1 MFNGVTLTDF
11 EFSSLSLPPAQL
23 SNLADLGYARMT
35 PIQVEALPHLLK
47 NKDLIAQAKTGSGKT
62 AAFGIGLL
70 AKLNVRQYQ
79 VQSLIICPTRE
90 LAKQV
95 AQEIKRLARF
105 QQNIKVLTL
114 CGGSPFGP
122 QLGSLEHGAHIVVGT
137 PGRIKE
143 HLRKGSLSLDKINTL
158 VLDEADR
165 MLDMGFHDAIS
176 DIIENTP
183 KSRQTLLFSATY
195 PEGIQGISNKFQ
207 RNPIEVSVEAVHSQN
222 DIEQLFYEVKKHERN
237 NALLGLLKH
246 YQPQST
252 VIFCNTKAQCKDLTQ
267 FLREHDADVATIHG
281 DLEQWER
288 DQVLVQFANKS
299 RTILVATDV
308 AARGLDIK
316 DLQAVINYEISRD
329 PEIHIHRIGRTG
341 RAGKKGLALSLYTES
356 EQYKLN
362 AIEELLNKPV
372 RCDTP
377 ASLDIYNQLEMI
389 PTMVTMCI
397 DGGRKSKVR
406 AGDVLGALTG
416 DVGLSYDSVGKIDI
430 FEHRTYVA
438 INRNDIDTA
447 VGKLSR
453 GTIKGRHFKVKKL
466 R

>member
-1 MFNGVTLTDF
+1 MTDF

-35 PIQVEALPHLLK
+35 PIQAETLPHLLK

-143 HLRKGSLSLDKINTL
+143 HLRKGSLSLDKVNTL

-195 PEGIQGISNKFQ
+195 PEGIQDISNKFQ
-207 RNPIEVSVEAVHSQN
+207 HKPIEVSVEAVHSQN

-237 NALLGLLKH
+237 NAL
-246 YQPQST
+246 
-252 VIFCNTKAQCKDLTQ
+252 
-267 FLREHDADVATIHG
+267 
-281 DLEQWER
+281 
-288 DQVLVQFANKS
+288 
-299 RTILVATDV
+299 
-308 AARGLDIK
+308 
-316 DLQAVINYEISRD
+316 
-329 PEIHIHRIGRTG
+329 
-341 RAGKKGLALSLYTES
+341 
-356 EQYKLN
+356 
-362 AIEELLNKPV
+362 
-372 RCDTP
+372 
-377 ASLDIYNQLEMI
+377 
-389 PTMVTMCI
+389 
-397 DGGRKSKVR
+397 
-406 AGDVLGALTG
+406 
-416 DVGLSYDSVGKIDI
+416 
-430 FEHRTYVA
+430 
-438 INRNDIDTA
+438 
-447 VGKLSR
+447 
-453 GTIKGRHFKVKKL
+453 
-466 R
+466 